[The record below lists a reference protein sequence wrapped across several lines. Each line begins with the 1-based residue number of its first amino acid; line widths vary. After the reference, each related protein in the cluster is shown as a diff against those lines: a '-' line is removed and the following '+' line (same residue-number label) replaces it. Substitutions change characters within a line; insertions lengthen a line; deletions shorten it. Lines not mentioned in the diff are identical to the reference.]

1 MLLQFPGFET
11 RQIIGTG
18 AMGKVFLVS
27 NPQFG
32 NRLEAIKIIHNDI
45 LEGTPE
51 NDKILKYF
59 ETEKTLH
66 GRLEH
71 SGIVKVYTCGTV
83 EDPATA
89 QQLPYLVMEYL
100 PGGNLKE
107 RLDKGP
113 LEEAEAVRIIRAVA
127 EALDY
132 AHQKNVVHRDIKP
145 SNILFDGEDR
155 PKLADFGVSRE
166 LSVELTRTISTVGT
180 VSYMSPEQGAG
191 KIEPRAD
198 LYSLGCIL
206 FEMFTGRKVFEG
218 RELVVVLHK
227 HSQEPPPPLPD
238 RYRKFQPLMDKLLAK
253 DPNDRF
259 PNARA
264 LIEALDRAHAAD
276 GVETVLDPQAT
287 LPVTPPPQHQPPR
300 PSPTTPPHE
309 SGWWKPPPALAVLLI
324 LLVAGIGLGI
334 YWFIGQQTP
343 PEPPPVQV
351 YEIRVRRLIHEGQCQ
366 EAADALAEG
375 LQWYPEHIDLRALGI
390 RVESCKPVAT

>member
-11 RQIIGTG
+11 RQIIGMG

-32 NRLEAIKIIHNDI
+32 NRLEAIKVIHDHV
-45 LEGTPE
+45 LEDTLGD
-51 NDKILKYF
+51 DKILKYF

-71 SGIVKVYTCGTV
+71 PGIVKVYTCGTV
-83 EDPATA
+83 EDPSTER
-89 QQLPYLVMEYL
+89 QRPYLVMEYL

-107 RLDKGP
+107 RLEKGP
-113 LEEAEAVRIIRAVA
+113 FEEAEAVRILRAVA

-132 AHQKNVVHRDIKP
+132 AHAEDVIHRDIKP
-145 SNILFDGEDR
+145 SNILFDREDR
-155 PKLADFGVSRE
+155 PKLADFGVARQ
-166 LSVELTRTISTVGT
+166 LSPELTHTLAAVGT
-180 VSYMSPEQGAG
+180 ASYMSPEQGIG
-191 KIEPRAD
+191 KIDPRAD

-206 FEMFTGRKVFEG
+206 FEMLAGRKVFEG
-218 RELVVVLHK
+218 PDLVVVLHK

-253 DPNDRF
+253 DPRDRF

-264 LIEALDRAHAAD
+264 LIEALDRVHADD

-300 PSPTTPPHE
+300 PSPAAPSHE
-309 SGWWKPPPALAVLLI
+309 SGRWKPPPALAVLLI

-334 YWFIGQQTP
+334 YWFIEPPTP

-366 EAADALAEG
+366 EAADALVEG